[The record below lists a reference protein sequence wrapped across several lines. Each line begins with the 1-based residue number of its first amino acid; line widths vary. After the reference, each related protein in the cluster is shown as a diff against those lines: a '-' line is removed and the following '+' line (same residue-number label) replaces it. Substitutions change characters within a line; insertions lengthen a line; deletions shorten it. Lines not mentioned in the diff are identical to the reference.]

1 MSPIGRRE
9 FLKNV
14 MRGTLGAAV
23 AAPYALARPLDQD
36 RKIRDGMAYR
46 RLGRT
51 GLWVSEISLGGSP
64 VPDWAIFR
72 QIIERGVNYIDTS
85 HSYMNGNSERQIG
98 RLLKE
103 VGRDTVHVGTKFHL
117 RRNWSKASIIASVEG
132 SLKRLQTDYLDVLL
146 IHGAQDPKSLT
157 DDRVL
162 NAFEVLK
169 KQGKFRFN
177 GLSCHAN
184 HQDVIPEAVRCG
196 HYDMVQM
203 GYNIFDIQQGEEDIE
218 TYEDYLGASGTRRL
232 IRLAKSRDVGVI
244 AMKTLKVGGR
254 RQNLSAYRTGNTT
267 LFQAMLKW
275 ALDNPDISSVVIEM
289 LSFQEMEEDLAVV
302 GKPLTEAERK
312 TLFRYVAENGKDYC
326 HMCGTCARE
335 CPAGI
340 PTTSILRYLAYH
352 ESYGKTLAAQTAYAR
367 VPRQRTA
374 ASCRSCVR
382 CEAVCPYGVSVR
394 GQIRRA
400 HALLG

>member
-146 IHGAQDPKSLT
+146 IHGAQDPKS
-157 DDRVL
+157 
-162 NAFEVLK
+162 
-169 KQGKFRFN
+169 
-177 GLSCHAN
+177 
-184 HQDVIPEAVRCG
+184 
-196 HYDMVQM
+196 
-203 GYNIFDIQQGEEDIE
+203 
-218 TYEDYLGASGTRRL
+218 
-232 IRLAKSRDVGVI
+232 
-244 AMKTLKVGGR
+244 
-254 RQNLSAYRTGNTT
+254 
-267 LFQAMLKW
+267 
-275 ALDNPDISSVVIEM
+275 
-289 LSFQEMEEDLAVV
+289 
-302 GKPLTEAERK
+302 
-312 TLFRYVAENGKDYC
+312 
-326 HMCGTCARE
+326 
-335 CPAGI
+335 
-340 PTTSILRYLAYH
+340 
-352 ESYGKTLAAQTAYAR
+352 
-367 VPRQRTA
+367 
-374 ASCRSCVR
+374 
-382 CEAVCPYGVSVR
+382 
-394 GQIRRA
+394 
-400 HALLG
+400 